1 MTARRRVIVD
11 ARRKRSAPHL
21 NSIRVLVL
29 PDDDSDTSY
38 LDQDEFEDRRG
49 EYRRGDFFFVGVR
62 AEAEVVIEGT
72 IQTLTSGGLWGT
84 ESDSGDEYIEEIAN
98 EEYAELRK
106 ILTSVGVA
114 TSELP
119 MKIERRWIEWRT

>member
-1 MTARRRVIVD
+1 MTTRRRVIVE
-11 ARRKRSAPHL
+11 AARKRCAPKL
-21 NSIRVLVL
+21 DSIRVLVL
-29 PDDDSDTSY
+29 SDDDPDTSY
-38 LDQDEFEDRRG
+38 LDQEEFEDRRE
-49 EYRRGDFFFVGVR
+49 EYDRGDYFFVGVR
-62 AEAEVVIEGT
+62 AEAEVVIAGVL
-72 IQTLTSGGLWGT
+72 QTFTSGGLWGV
-84 ESDSGDEYIEEIAN
+84 ESDSGDEYIQEIAG